1 MTKLIGIIVAI
12 VVIILMVLGYLELG
26 KRTAHEGKAVVE
38 TTRGAVDRA
47 RENAEEMNQRIKETN
62 KEAEKIM
69 GGGKEYPLNNRD
81 PHQRERE
88 NP

>member
-12 VVIILMVLGYLELG
+12 MVIVLVVLGYLELG

-47 RENAEEMNQRIKETN
+47 RENAEEMNQRIKEKN

-69 GGGKEYPLNNRD
+69 GGEKE
-81 PHQRERE
+81 
-88 NP
+88 

>member
-12 VVIILMVLGYLELG
+12 MVIVLVVLGYLELG
-26 KRTAHEGKAVVE
+26 KRTAYEGKPVVE

-47 RENAEEMNQRIKETN
+47 RENAEEMNQRIKEKN

-69 GGGKEYPLNNRD
+69 GGEKE
-81 PHQRERE
+81 
-88 NP
+88 